1 MPGATRTKSYYLWLL
16 KIAAVVASIW
26 FIHRQV
32 VARDDFWDTLHR
44 YGGQLLGARSL
55 GTAAIL
61 LILTAVNWW
70 IEAVKWRFLVG
81 RILPLSPGRSVRAVL
96 SGITVSFFTPNRIG
110 EYAGRV
116 LHLPK
121 AVRLE
126 AAVATVVGSMNQLL
140 ITVVAGGAALLF
152 VLPDLIR
159 PGAALVAA
167 MAAVVIGMAGA
178 TGAYFNLAVV
188 YRLTSRSR
196 LGRKV
201 ARHFVVL
208 ERYRKSELARLTVW
222 SSLRYVVFT
231 AQFMLLLALFGVDVA
246 AADAVRQIAL
256 SFLFL
261 SVVPTFALT
270 ELTVRGS
277 VALLCL
283 EPLSAD
289 TAGILAAS
297 FSLWFIN
304 LVLPAVAGAITFLF
318 SNPKRKESP

>member
-1 MPGATRTKSYYLWLL
+1 MPGAARFKSYYLRLL
-16 KIAAVVASIW
+16 KIAAVAASIW

-32 VARDDFWDTLHR
+32 VAREDFWDTLHR
-44 YGGQLLGARSL
+44 YGGQLRTARSL
-55 GTAAIL
+55 ATACIL
-61 LILTAVNWW
+61 LALTAVNWLL
-70 IEAVKWRFLVG
+70 ESVKWRFLVS
-81 RILPLSPGRSVRAVL
+81 RILPLSLGLSVRAVL

-140 ITVVAGGAALLF
+140 ITVVAGGVALLF
-152 VLPDLIR
+152 VLPDMVR
-159 PGAALVAA
+159 PGIPQVAA
-167 MAAVVIGMAGA
+167 MGAVVLGMAA
-178 TGAYFNLAVV
+178 AAGAYFNLAVV

-201 ARHFVVL
+201 ARYFIVL

-222 SSLRYVVFT
+222 SALRYAVFT

-246 AADAVRQIAL
+246 AADAIRQIAL

-283 EPLSAD
+283 EPLNGD

-297 FSLWFIN
+297 ISLWFIN

-318 SNPKRKESP
+318 SNPKKGENP